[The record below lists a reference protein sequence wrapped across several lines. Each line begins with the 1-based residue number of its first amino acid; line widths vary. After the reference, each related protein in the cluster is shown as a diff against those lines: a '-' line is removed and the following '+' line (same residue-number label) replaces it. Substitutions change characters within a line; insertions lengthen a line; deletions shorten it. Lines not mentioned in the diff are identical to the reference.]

1 MTVKGSKAFKRLHGR
16 KRRRKKAS
24 PRNRVNTLVVK
35 GPTIVPDQMF
45 TKLTYRGDAWIN
57 EPNGLFQTH
66 ILRGN
71 SIFDPEF
78 GGVSSQPLGRDQWAN
93 FYGNYQVMA
102 SKITVKC
109 LPTGEQGNNFTLC
122 VIPTVDPSA
131 TGIRQI
137 EEQPYHQS
145 RMLYVNQDNAKQINS
160 YMKSATIF
168 GTKDILSEEDT
179 QAVQTQNPN
188 QEWYWL
194 IGASNLSLSGTGQ
207 MSLDIHYE
215 VEYYVRY
222 FNRKQLQR
230 S

>member
-1 MTVKGSKAFKRLHGR
+1 MYICNMPRRKTR
-16 KRRRKKAS
+16 KRK
-24 PRNRVNTLVVK
+24 RNAKSKRNKVNTLVVK

-45 TKLTYRGDAWIN
+45 TKLTYRGDAWLAD
-57 EPNGLFQTH
+57 PNGLFQTY

-78 GGVSSQPLGRDQWAN
+78 GGVATQPLGRDQWAN
-93 FYGNYQVMA
+93 FYGKYQVMA

-109 LPTGEQGNNFTLC
+109 LPTGEQGQNFSLC
-122 VIPTVDPSA
+122 VLPTVDPSA

-137 EEQPYHQS
+137 EEQPYAKT
-145 RMLYVNQDNAKQINS
+145 RMLARLQDSSKTITS
-160 YMKSATIF
+160 YMKSGAIF
-168 GTKDILSEEDT
+168 GTKSILAEEDT
-179 QAVQTQNPN
+179 QAEQTQNPN

-194 IGASNLSLSGTGQ
+194 IGAANKSLSGTGQ
-207 MSLDIHYE
+207 LSIDVHFE

-222 FNRKQLQR
+222 FDRKQLQR